1 MWTHFQITICLEVCN
16 MSLWIS
22 WFRQSIVMY
31 FLFLIWLF
39 DERNIYSCGISVFY
53 KELKHKRGASGTKP
67 FKKYNSLSW
76 TGKISDISVNTI
88 SRIPF
93 GHLSLERVPKRLGQ
107 PQRCLCTESVEELRR
122 TCWQTNLP
130 QRCRDLNKGRQIK
143 DSESNASYFVSSCN
157 AFVKRG
163 PLVDLRRVQS
173 SKVYVQNNSL
183 NISSLPQN
191 AQILAIMLGM

>member
-1 MWTHFQITICLEVCN
+1 
-16 MSLWIS
+16 
-22 WFRQSIVMY
+22 MY

-39 DERNIYSCGISVFY
+39 DERNIDSCGISVFY
-53 KELKHKRGASGTKP
+53 KVLKHKRALRAQNLSKSTIACREIE
-67 FKKYNSLSW
+67 KYQIFLL
-76 TGKISDISVNTI
+76 TLFLGYL
-88 SRIPF
+88 F

-143 DSESNASYFVSSCN
+143 DSESNASYFVCSCN

-183 NISSLPQN
+183 NVISLSQN
-191 AQILAIMLGM
+191 AQSLAIMLGM